1 MSRFAL
7 FLLLL
12 ISGPA
17 FAINDA
23 QLDAVIKECKQGPV
37 CPCPPAKIANIDK
50 SACGPEPKDY
60 VDAQGN
66 WHGKALEKYNKC
78 LSEVIDENI
87 KINAYNNIF
96 ANCQRPHAS
105 DEKTKFTNLPP
116 RPIHSGEGKTLN
128 EQVQDVK
135 AAERAQEQALREEEA
150 AGQAEEDRAYAA
162 AHRPVQ
168 SAQQSQP
175 AQTCFRNSRYGMNVV
190 VDPLYPTPNFYLVC
204 LDQSK
209 SDHWANG
216 TLGEA
221 PNGDRLAI
229 AGPSEFK
236 MLMRSCS
243 STPVEYSCPECCQ
256 PIR

>member
-12 ISGPA
+12 VGGPA

-116 RPIHSGEGKTLN
+116 RPIYPGEGKTLN

-135 AAERAQEQALREEEA
+135 AAERA
-150 AGQAEEDRAYAA
+150 EEDRAYAA
-162 AHRPVQ
+162 AHRSVQ
-168 SAQQSQP
+168 PAQQSQP
-175 AQTCFRNSRYGMNVV
+175 QPSSRGSSSPPSRTYIGARNGRMVECILNDGNFHDGVPGVLCLAETWFPDGDHGGPCTGDDIVNGQKAFVCAGGDDEHAQRYLG
-190 VDPLYPTPNFYLVC
+190 LKQRFT
-204 LDQSK
+204 S
-209 SDHWANG
+209 G
-216 TLGEA
+216 TL
-221 PNGDRLAI
+221 
-229 AGPSEFK
+229 F
-236 MLMRSCS
+236 
-243 STPVEYSCPECCQ
+243 
-256 PIR
+256 